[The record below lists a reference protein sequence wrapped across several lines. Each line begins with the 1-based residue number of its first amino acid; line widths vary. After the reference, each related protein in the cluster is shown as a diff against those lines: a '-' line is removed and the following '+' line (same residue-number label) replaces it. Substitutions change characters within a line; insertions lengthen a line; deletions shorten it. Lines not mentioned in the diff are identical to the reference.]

1 MELRHLRYFV
11 AVAMAGSFTRAASRL
26 RISQPALSRQ
36 VHHLE
41 AELRVTLF
49 ERAKTGIRLTCEGE
63 DLLQRSVD
71 LLSAAERLG
80 ERAHQ
85 VHGGQAGLLRV
96 AASPQTMESV
106 LAPFV
111 ARYLK
116 TWREVDVRLMEGTGP
131 HMARLLESGDAHVAI
146 GVFRRTEDLESCAL
160 FPVRLLAISACR
172 HGFDRGATV
181 DVEQLHNK
189 RLLLFPHG
197 FKIRALFDGACRAA
211 RAEPHVVV
219 EAGDARALVA
229 LAEAGAGIAVV
240 ASTTVYARRKV
251 HAVPIIHAG
260 VSLGTWAEAAWH
272 VNSPL
277 PEYAEEFIRE
287 LRDETRRSYPAQE
300 LDLHTPPVPRVGM
313 AS

>member
-11 AVAMAGSFTRAASRL
+11 AVATAGSFTRAASRL

-41 AELRVTLF
+41 SELEVTLF
-49 ERAKTGIRLTCEGE
+49 ERVRTGIRLTSDGE
-63 DLLQRSVD
+63 DFLQRSVD

-80 ERAHQ
+80 ERAHKA
-85 VHGGQAGLLRV
+85 HAGQARLLRV

-116 TWREVDVRLMEGTGP
+116 VRRDVEVHLIEATGP
-131 HMARLLESGDAHVAI
+131 EMARLLESGDVHVAI
-146 GVFRRTEDLESCAL
+146 GVFRRTGDLESCPL

-172 HGFDRGATV
+172 HGFDRRTTM
-181 DVEQLHNK
+181 DVEHLHNK
-189 RLLLFPHG
+189 RVLLFPHG

-211 RAEPHVVV
+211 GAEPRVVV

-251 HAVPIIHAG
+251 HAIPITHAG
-260 VSLGTWAEAAWH
+260 VSIGTWAEAAWPAD
-272 VNSPL
+272 SPL
-277 PEYAEEFIRE
+277 PTYAEEFVRE
-287 LRDETRRSYPAQE
+287 LCDETRRIYPAQE
-300 LDLHTPPVPRVGM
+300 LNLRTPPVPRVPM
-313 AS
+313 VS